1 MLATYIAISKPYPIL
16 AILFRRF
23 QNSLLVGLL
32 IFLLWAYLTKDIP
45 ETRRAL
51 IRVAGWIE
59 QRFNDMKEVTRS
71 RKSTER

>member
-1 MLATYIAISKPYPIL
+1 MCIDNEARVHS
-16 AILFRRF
+16 
-23 QNSLLVGLL
+23 SLL
-32 IFLLWAYLTKDIP
+32 DIP

-59 QRFNDMKEVTRS
+59 QRFDDMKEVTRR